1 MTSPFL
7 DLPRFSLAATLK
19 VGVKALYASY
29 PRAMPDHP
37 DYPPPLEDYRRDPP
51 TNPRPCRWGDRIVQ
65 RAAASLSAIRVG
77 AVDQEPNALPRET
90 PRRPT

>member
-37 DYPPPLEDYRRDPP
+37 
-51 TNPRPCRWGDRIVQ
+51 TI
-65 RAAASLSAIRVG
+65 
-77 AVDQEPNALPRET
+77 
-90 PRRPT
+90 PRRRRTIDAIPQPILARADGAIE